1 MPSEQPRL
9 PLETHESLLRHYHAP
24 GCMLQA
30 GEVAMYPRHRPRLGV
45 PISAILIGV
54 GVIIAKVTL

>member
-24 GCMLQA
+24 GFRLQA
-30 GEVAMYPRHRPRLGV
+30 GEVAMYPRNRPRLSI
-45 PISAILIGV
+45 PISAILIVAGI
-54 GVIIAKVTL
+54 IIAKVML